1 MTEDRY
7 YTEENFNLSYENR
20 QKELRRMLISL
31 RIRMKLSLEELAK
44 ITEISLEDLNDMELG
59 NKKIELFDFAKII
72 CASGI
77 IKHLDGELLFHI

>member
-7 YTEENFNLSYENR
+7 YTEENFNLSYENW

-44 ITEISLEDLNDMELG
+44 ITEISLEDLNDMEWG
-59 NKKIELFDFAKII
+59 NKKIELFYFAKVI
-72 CASGI
+72 CASWI
-77 IKHLDGELLFHI
+77 IKYLDGELFFHI